1 MKTADKKRIIVDYK
15 TLPDHILEELS
26 RRYPDGEYDDDVIKF
41 NNARKEVIKA
51 LRVEDDECVYLVKIS
66 VQLQQ
71 AVEDFDDVE
80 EVEELENNEELEENE
95 D

>member
-15 TLPDHILEELS
+15 TLPEHILEELS

-51 LRVEDDECVYLVKIS
+51 LRVEDDQCVYLVKIS

-80 EVEELENNEELEENE
+80 ELENNEELEENE